1 MRSEKEKGV
10 YRQMKNIIAIF
21 KDDVQGL
28 RKNILALVIA
38 LGVCVLPSLYGWF
51 NIYSNWDPYANTSKV
66 PIAVCSED
74 AGYVKSDG
82 TQVNMGEKVLE
93 QLHENDKLGW
103 QFPQTAQEAIDGVYS
118 GEYYA
123 ALVIEED
130 FSESMYACLANG
142 MEHPKIQYYENEKRN
157 AIAIKI
163 TDSGSSSLQSSINTE
178 FVDVVVTALSEN
190 MSEIAGEDE
199 ESIITGVET
208 KIRKV
213 NDNLIAYETLL
224 GSFMEC
230 NVELSDSILGMK
242 DLLPKIQSAINSS
255 VASVNS
261 TKTKVNEVSDKVGD
275 AANNITGKT
284 ASITNTVLGVKL
296 NEMSVAAV
304 ATNQAINQIQAEL
317 SKNSSDK
324 SVIADNLK
332 AASDNFSTMAGAA
345 SDLYDT
351 LDGMDA
357 DENNADYVDA
367 LTQLSK
373 VKLAAKAS
381 QAAAEEA
388 ASALD
393 KASDVADTTHK
404 VVNEVADFNRTVI
417 SAGVDQIV
425 AQVPTINSAIYGD
438 LSSKVANAANSVQ
451 GKTNEVK
458 SSVDKVTKQSASVDI
473 DEDGLAAL
481 LDSVSNSLL
490 AGNIALDNSKLILG
504 STTDKLSKILDE
516 IEGVTEGEKYQ
527 KLLDIMKNDPA
538 LYGEF
543 LSQPINV
550 TTVPVYETA
559 TYGEAVTPFYTTLA
573 LWVGAIILVAIIK
586 VHATPKNTYQDA
598 THYELFFGRYLMFFC
613 LGQIQSFICI
623 WGDLHLLNVQCH
635 DTGKM
640 YLAGAL
646 ISFTF
651 TLLIYTLT
659 LSFGDIGKAF
669 AVVIMVIQ
677 IAGSSGTYPIELLPD
692 IFQAIY
698 QYFPFP
704 YAINAIREV
713 ISGMYENDYQVYLG
727 GLLLFAAGAL
737 LVGLVIRVPFMKL
750 NHFIEQRM
758 EDTKMM

>member
-1 MRSEKEKGV
+1 
-10 YRQMKNIIAIF
+10 MKKIIAIF

-38 LGVCVLPSLYGWF
+38 LGICVLPSLYGWF
-51 NIYSNWDPYANTSKV
+51 NIYSNWDPYANTENV

-74 AGYVKSDG
+74 AGYTKSDG
-82 TQVNMGEKVLE
+82 TYVNMGEKVLD

-103 QFPQTAQEAIDGVYS
+103 QFPSSSQDAIDGVYS

-130 FSESMYACLANG
+130 FSESMYNCLANG

-163 TDSGSSSLQSSINTE
+163 TDSGSSTLQSSINTE

-190 MSEIAGEDE
+190 MNEIAGEDE
-199 ESIITGVET
+199 NSIISSIET

-213 NDNLIAYETLL
+213 NDNLIAYEDLL
-224 GSFMEC
+224 GSFIDC
-230 NVELSDSILGMK
+230 NTQLSDSILGMK
-242 DLLPKIQSAINSS
+242 DLLPKIQSAINGSVYSINSAKSQANAAADKIGS
-255 VASVNS
+255 VADSLTGS
-261 TKTKVNEVSDKVGD
+261 
-275 AANNITGKT
+275 AAT
-284 ASITNTVLGVKL
+284 ATNTVLGVKL
-296 NEMSVAAV
+296 NEMAVAAT
-304 ATNQAINQIQAEL
+304 ATNNAINQIQAEL
-317 SKNSSDK
+317 SKDSGST

-332 AASDNFSTMAGAA
+332 TASNEFSVIADSA
-345 SDLYDT
+345 SDLYDE
-351 LDGMDA
+351 LNKMNIDSS
-357 DENNADYVDA
+357 NSDYQSA
-367 LTQLSK
+367 LAQLEQ

-381 QAAAEEA
+381 QTAAED
-388 ASALD
+388 ASKALS
-393 KASDVADTTHK
+393 KASTVAGTTHK
-404 VVNEVADFNRTVI
+404 VASDIANVNRTVV

-425 AQVPTINSAIYGD
+425 AQVPSINSAIYGN
-438 LSSKVANAANSVQ
+438 LSSKIASVAGSVQ
-451 GKTNEVK
+451 QKNSEIQ
-458 SSVDKVTKQSASVDI
+458 SSIDKATKASSSVDI
-473 DEDGLAAL
+473 DEDGLSTL

-490 AGNIALDNSKLILG
+490 AGNVALDSSKSILG
-504 STTDKLSKILDE
+504 TTTDKISGILDE
-516 IEGVTEGEKYQ
+516 IEGVTDGEKYQ
-527 KLLDIMKNDPA
+527 KLLEIMKNDPT

-543 LSQPINV
+543 FSQPITV
-550 TTVPVYETA
+550 ETVPVFETA

-586 VHATPKNTYQDA
+586 VHVTPKNTYKEA
-598 THYELFFGRYLMFFC
+598 KHYEYFFGRYLMFFC
-613 LGQIQSFICI
+613 LGQLQAFICM
-623 WGDLHLLNVQCH
+623 WGDLHLLKVQCH
-635 DTGKM
+635 DKGLF

-698 QYFPFP
+698 RYFPFP
-704 YAINAIREV
+704 YAINMIREV
-713 ISGMYENDYQVYLG
+713 VSGRYENDYWIYTG
-727 GLLLFAAGAL
+727 GLMLFAIGAL
-737 LVGLVIRVPFMKL
+737 VVGLVIRVPFMKL
-750 NHFIEQRM
+750 NHFIEKRM